1 MRAKKWGKRADEPK
15 QKVTMLRENDP
26 KKRPFDV
33 LKILKISTLMAII
46 EKSHSVTRHFAIN
59 WKQKNKC

>member
-1 MRAKKWGKRADEPK
+1 
-15 QKVTMLRENDP
+15 MLRENDP

-33 LKILKISTLMAII
+33 RKMLKISTLRAII

-59 WKQKNKC
+59 WKQKKINVNI